1 MLPYFCVCTVAR
13 TVAALPLVVALHE
26 CAGGVFMPLRHS
38 NGNDTFPHVRIRI
51 AACVVCVIDA
61 LTRIRSNAFPR
72 SSLNPTGARVP
83 ALAATARSC
92 LNSVERV
99 PAFPH
104 SPAPCAPAFTCANVH
119 SPAHYA
125 SADVDVSTNL
135 PFFTPLVPRM
145 VLAMS

>member
-92 LNSVERV
+92 LIQ
-99 PAFPH
+99 H
-104 SPAPCAPAFTCANVH
+104 TPAFTCANVH
-119 SPAHYA
+119 APAHYA

>member
-92 LNSVERV
+92 LIQ
-99 PAFPH
+99 H
-104 SPAPCAPAFTCANVH
+104 TPAFTCANVH
-119 SPAHYA
+119 SSAHIKQA
-125 SADVDVSTNL
+125 PT
-135 PFFTPLVPRM
+135 
-145 VLAMS
+145 